1 MRFQTIP
8 SLRYFAW
15 LPLLMAWLGACAPQG
30 EKASDYSSIVYGG
43 SAWYGHAPVWAGIE
57 KGFFDEAG
65 LRVEVKT
72 FTSSSDRLL
81 AVASD
86 SAQFAGL
93 GEVAM
98 LSFMSQGNRDFY
110 WVGNQDIAPG
120 FEGIVAQKGVKTLRE
135 LKGKKL
141 AVQFASSVDIT
152 VFDLLKAAGLDPLRD
167 VERINM
173 RATEMLPAFANGLVD
188 AAAVWE
194 PHFSELKKV
203 EGAHVLGL
211 DTDTRIYKQFGTM
224 TGPDVLVVS
233 RRFADQAPERF
244 KTFLRAYFKSL
255 DWVAANPG
263 EAGEIAT
270 KYTGQESAEVAAN
283 LKRIVWLPLAKQPEI
298 LSDKGLFRQVDMV
311 LDILVDEMEAFETK
325 PPYREWVRTDLLPA
339 P

>member
-1 MRFQTIP
+1 
-8 SLRYFAW
+8 
-15 LPLLMAWLGACAPQG
+15 MACLGGCAPQG
-30 EKASDYSSIVYGG
+30 EKAADYPVVVYGG

-57 KGFFDEAG
+57 KGFFEEAG
-65 LRVEVKT
+65 LQVEVKT

-86 SAQFAGL
+86 SVQFAGL

-120 FEGIVAQKGVKTLRE
+120 FEGIVARKEIKSLRD

-152 VFDLLKAAGLDPLRD
+152 VFDLLRAAGLDPLHD

-173 RATEMLPAFANGLVD
+173 RATEMPAAFANGLVD
-188 AAAVWE
+188 AAAIWE
-194 PHFSELKKV
+194 PHFSELQKV
-203 EGAHVLGL
+203 EGARVLGL

-233 RRFADQAPERF
+233 RRFADQGPEKL

-255 DWVAANPG
+255 DWVAANPD
-263 EAGEIAT
+263 EAGLIAT
-270 KYTGQESAEVAAN
+270 KYTGQEGAEVAKN
-283 LKRIVWLPLAKQPEI
+283 LQRFVWLPLEKQPEI
-298 LSDKGLFRQVDMV
+298 LSEQGIFRQVEVV
-311 LDILVDEMEAFETK
+311 LDILVDEMKAFETK
-325 PPYREWVRTDLLPA
+325 PPYKEWVRTDLLPA
-339 P
+339 GEAR